1 MFERLRGLV
10 LVSLL
15 AVACAPATPPP
26 KTAATAPAAPAGAA
40 GAKAAGPTV
49 GPPVTLLP
57 AATAR
62 PYQLATVSIG
72 SIDRLLVNGA
82 KLVGAAVPIPM
93 TPDGVRDMLLSQMGL
108 APEVAANLD
117 LASPSGAAIVALDDK
132 GKSGIVLAIPAR
144 GPAAADKLIAALGK
158 PVMTSGPLT
167 MVANADG
174 KSQGWVYKVGNVVLL
189 GDEVDG
195 MARGAMLALEA
206 RRPSPDDATVT
217 IFPEAIARAHGTDVK
232 TAVAA
237 FLEQVRQTQ
246 AATNPMV
253 PADSGMYEM
262 FGTMLGMVG
271 DADRIELGLLADPAR
286 GLILRG
292 RMIPRPGT
300 KLEAAARDV
309 HPFEL
314 EPAVLGGP
322 GAPVMIGGT
331 SIGAVWHE
339 ILGQYRARIAADK
352 GKGVAAA
359 LAYYDAFLAGLAGE
373 QSGAI
378 SVVKDRPYLTGAFST
393 PLKDAA
399 AAAKA
404 AAALAK
410 MDDAAMSA
418 LMRSQLGSSSAMFDW
433 TAKRESV
440 GKAKALHFKVTVK
453 KGSSFDNPTVR
464 KLVGP
469 GFDFYQAVAGTR
481 VVATFGYD
489 ARGRLAAI
497 AAGKKPSAPVKDAA
511 FQEAQASAKGRDGFY
526 YFDLGPVLGLVG
538 QLGGNTH
545 LSAAAR
551 AGAGPIPLVLTSGG
565 DGAGKA
571 LTVDLTLPLAAFTS
585 IGALLAAGAMTA
597 S

>member
-1 MFERLRGLV
+1 
-10 LVSLL
+10 
-15 AVACAPATPPP
+15 
-26 KTAATAPAAPAGAA
+26 
-40 GAKAAGPTV
+40 
-49 GPPVTLLP
+49 
-57 AATAR
+57 
-62 PYQLATVSIG
+62 
-72 SIDRLLVNGA
+72 
-82 KLVGAAVPIPM
+82 
-93 TPDGVRDMLLSQMGL
+93 
-108 APEVAANLD
+108 
-117 LASPSGAAIVALDDK
+117 
-132 GKSGIVLAIPAR
+132 
-144 GPAAADKLIAALGK
+144 
-158 PVMTSGPLT
+158 
-167 MVANADG
+167 
-174 KSQGWVYKVGNVVLL
+174 
-189 GDEVDG
+189 
-195 MARGAMLALEA
+195 MLALEA
-206 RRPSPDDATVT
+206 RRASPDDATVT

-314 EPAVLGGP
+314 EPDVLSGP

-331 SIGAVWHE
+331 SIGAVWRE
-339 ILGQYRARIAADK
+339 ILGQYRARVAADK

-359 LAYYDAFLAGLAGE
+359 LAYYDAFLGGLAGE

-378 SVVKDRPYLTGAFST
+378 AMVKERPYLTGAFST

-399 AAAKA
+399 TAAKT
-404 AAALAK
+404 AAALGK

-440 GKAKALHFKVTVK
+440 GKAKALHFKVTIK

-464 KLVGP
+464 KWVGS

-481 VVATFGYD
+481 VVATFGHD

-497 AAGKKPSAPVKDAA
+497 AAGKKPSAPIKDAA

-538 QLGGNTH
+538 QIGGNAH
-545 LSAAAR
+545 LSAAAH
-551 AGAGPIPLVLTSGG
+551 AGAGPIPLVFTSGG

-571 LTVDLTLPLAAFTS
+571 LTVDLTLPVEAFKS
-585 IGALLAAGAMTA
+585 IGALLAAGAMTP